1 MTRAVVLSDVGT
13 GVVAIIDD
21 APGAGAFTDSAALR
35 NRPAVDPGNWLAKV
49 KFQSDLDYYEL
60 VDTVQTV
67 PVTHAALAGKE
78 VDYPGY
84 FGYNLIYRVYGQ
96 TVVTDIPIYAHNKG
110 YVPSYMIALG
120 GSRLPAGIPTQVGPD
135 HGAGRLVSHWADA
148 SNIYLHE
155 IAFSGAADLPAQ
167 SLTYQVM
174 IFAQPVADPDVPPL
188 LFDATAGVVKLGR
201 GKVRSDR
208 QYLRKAL
215 SGETSFDINLGT
227 TGTLGNGAVKVV
239 TGGVAYTEPGY
250 SGAFAGPAYV
260 PVSGVF

>member
-1 MTRAVVLSDVGT
+1 MTRAVVFSDVGT

-21 APGAGAFTDSAALR
+21 APGGGAYTDSAALR
-35 NRPAVDPGNWLAKV
+35 NRPAVDPANWLANV

-60 VDTVQTV
+60 AGSVATV
-67 PVTHAALAGKE
+67 PVTHALVAGKD
-78 VDYPGY
+78 VTYSGS
-84 FGYNLIYRVYGQ
+84 FGYNLIYHVYGQ
-96 TVVTDIPIYAHNKG
+96 TVVTDIPILTHSLG

-148 SNIYLHE
+148 TNIYLHE

-167 SLTYQVM
+167 TLTYQVM
-174 IFAQPVADPDVPPL
+174 VFNQPAADSSVPPL
-188 LFDATAGVVKLGR
+188 HFDATAGVMKLGR
-201 GKVRSDR
+201 SKVRSDR
-208 QYLRKAL
+208 HYLRKAL

-227 TGTLGNGAVKVV
+227 TGALGNGAVKVV
-239 TGGVAYTEPGY
+239 TGGVVYAEPGY
-250 SGAFAGPAYV
+250 SGSFTGPAFV